1 MSPATMTPVFPEKR
15 GSILIEG
22 VLTREGTGDLFISKD
37 GIIEAWGEDLGREYR
52 SAAEY
57 VLPGGSRIALP
68 GLVNTH
74 THAAMT
80 LLRGYADDMPLDAW
94 LSTRIWPL
102 EAHLTPEDVYWGTRL
117 ACLEMIRTGTVA
129 FNDMYFFMDEAA
141 RAVGDAGLRAV
152 LSYGFID
159 LFDEEKREREIRET
173 GRFVSGVRSQDNPRI
188 QPAVGPH
195 AVYTVSR
202 EGLSWLAD
210 YAAEEKIAIH
220 VHLSETEKEVEDA
233 KRQWGMRPPGILDEC
248 GILTPRTV
256 AAHCCWL
263 SREEC
268 ALLASRGV
276 SVSHN
281 PVSNMKLAVHRAM
294 PYHWLRE
301 EGVNVTLG
309 TDGCAS
315 NNNLDLF
322 GEMKAGALLQK
333 FFWNSQTL
341 LPAPEALHLATAA
354 GARALRIGNGTLKP
368 GEPADLVL
376 MDRNAVCNTPLHTLA
391 SNLVY
396 ACTGGAVQT
405 VICGGDI
412 LMLDRCIPG
421 EEEIIRKAAAS
432 ASGLVQR
439 AGLT

>member
-1 MSPATMTPVFPEKR
+1 MSPVTGMSGFPEKK
-15 GSILIEG
+15 GSVLIEG
-22 VLTREGTGDLFISKD
+22 VLTAEGTGDIFISED
-37 GIIEAWGEDLGREYR
+37 GIIEAVGGGVAMEYR
-52 SAAEY
+52 GAAEY
-57 VLPGGSRIALP
+57 VLPGHSRIALP

-80 LLRGYADDMPLDAW
+80 LLRGYADDMPLNEW

-102 EAHLTPEDVYWGTRL
+102 EAHLTPVNVYWGTRL

-129 FNDMYFFMDEAA
+129 FNDMYFFMDETA
-141 RAVGDAGLRAV
+141 RAVRDAGLRAV

-159 LFDEEKREREIRET
+159 LFDEDKREREIRET
-173 GRFVSGVRSQDNPRI
+173 ERFVSSLRAEDNSRI
-188 QPAVGPH
+188 RPAVGPH

-202 EGLSWLAD
+202 EGLLWLAD
-210 YAAEEKIAIH
+210 YAAEEKILIH
-220 VHLSETEKEVEDA
+220 VHLSETEKEVKDSE
-233 KRQWGMRPPGILDEC
+233 RQWGMRPPRILDQC
-248 GILTPRTV
+248 GILTPGTV

-268 ALLASRGV
+268 ALLACRGV
-276 SVSHN
+276 HVSHN

-322 GEMKAGALLQK
+322 GEMKAGAILQK

-341 LPAPEALHLATAA
+341 LPAAEALHMATAA
-354 GARALRIGNGTLKP
+354 GARALRIGNGTLTP

-376 MDRNAVCNTPLHTLA
+376 IDRNAVCNTPLHTLE
-391 SNLVY
+391 SNMVY
-396 ACTGGAVQT
+396 ACTGSAVQT

-412 LMLDRCIPG
+412 LMLDRYIPG
-421 EEEIIRKAAAS
+421 EEEIIREATSA
-432 ASGLVQR
+432 ASGLVRR
-439 AGLT
+439 AGLK

>member
-1 MSPATMTPVFPEKR
+1 MSGSGMTVFPEKQ

-22 VLTREGTGDLFISKD
+22 VLTLEGTTDLFISED
-37 GIIEAWGEDLGREYR
+37 GRIEKRGKELGKEYR
-52 SAAEY
+52 KAADI
-57 VLPGGSRIALP
+57 VLPGESCIAFS

-74 THAAMT
+74 THAAMA
-80 LLRGYADDMPLDAW
+80 LMRGYADDMPLDLW
-94 LSTRIWPL
+94 LNTRIWPL

-141 RAVGDAGLRAV
+141 RAVGDAGMKAV

-173 GRFVSGVRSQDNPRI
+173 ERFVSATLALDNPRI
-188 QPAVGPH
+188 RPAVGPH
-195 AVYTVSR
+195 AVYTVSE
-202 EGLSWLAD
+202 EGLSWLSA
-210 YAAEEKIAIH
+210 YAADMRIPVH

-233 KRQWGMRPPGILDEC
+233 VRQHGMRPPRILDRC
-248 GILTPRTV
+248 GILSPSTV

-268 ALLASRGV
+268 ALLGDRGV
-276 SVSHN
+276 HVSHN
-281 PVSNMKLAVHRAM
+281 PVSNMKLAVNRAM
-294 PYHWLRE
+294 PYPWLRE

-322 GEMKAGALLQK
+322 GEMKAAALLQK

-341 LPAPEALHLATAA
+341 LPAPEALHMATTA
-354 GARALRIGNGTLKP
+354 GARALRTGNGTLSP
-368 GEPADLVL
+368 GDAADIILV
-376 MDRNAVCNTPLHTLA
+376 DRRAVCNTPLHTLA
-391 SNLVY
+391 SNMVY
-396 ACTGGAVQT
+396 ACTGSAVRT
-405 VICGGDI
+405 VICGGRI
-412 LMLDRCIPG
+412 LMLDRFIPG
-421 EEEIIRKAAAS
+421 EAEILTQAAA
-432 ASGLVQR
+432 AAADLVQR
-439 AGLT
+439 AG